1 MSRRRANI
9 RNYSDLSMEECIR
22 KIPTCPAE
30 VVNLAQAYSGEL
42 RRQEKRIGK
51 PVTKTGLPLKMF
63 GGGKSGAF
71 VFLLNRRRVL
81 KYYTDAYTQPPLV
94 QHLIPGSKTPNN
106 PMGTYETR
114 VSNDWEKNNQRPF
127 REFLTMCRMSGTP
140 GFPKV
145 FNVFCAESP
154 NEWIAGINARDGKHV
169 KIPKTRVGLA
179 VVSSI
184 APGTELL
191 RLSDGQLQK
200 ITPDVALMIGL
211 SMLMLVEQAQE
222 KMGPNFEHFDLHP
235 DNVFVDMNTIE
246 TYVWGEFMWDGPK
259 VSLIDFDLV
268 EGDFSG
274 TFDSIEPP
282 PEHAA
287 KRHGKVPIAERTIAL
302 LIRLLGPKDAVKLT
316 GITAGIK
323 NTDIRN
329 WYATISALFMHAS
342 KRYGQ
347 PEHALVICQ
356 DIRDCIR
363 QNMKFFARES
373 LSRGSKSLLKVPASY
388 LLQHTGKR
396 GRETASIE
404 KRLRIKS
411 KKLKQKG
418 RSKTLG
424 FLTELLKNRVVNE
437 SFKIYDRETRESIGG
452 HIHPGYDDTI
462 IRFGLPTVGPD
473 TAPMFQ
479 VRGFSKKTEWR
490 FETMFGGL
498 QLDVTAE
505 ALAPK
510 ILLAFIPQL
519 VADPALFTNVAN
531 FLLWFLQIFTLWRTG
546 FQSFSDFYTA
556 VFEEVKRNKIRV
568 ASGHTTLD
576 NIAGQKKDI
585 RVHNVKLIPQGGE
598 GTMVEI
604 VMGAPSY
611 AKQFGIFMGS
621 YAGVYE
627 YEYSKDKTKL
637 KIKFMIPPPPE
648 GDPTI
653 WDQIKQAWDQA
664 KKDNGQ
670 AIKDSVL
677 FLSTLFL
684 IPELQEAVATLFCS
698 LGPGHLQ
705 FVHTVDGNEGVTSRP
720 LSTMDIFPPV
730 GAPPSFADV
739 FRSYKQD
746 DMMEF
751 LHVAVNYGR
760 HICDLSPDQRAIYF
774 RKLNTAVS
782 KGGADVA
789 PGVVKKAA
797 KKAKAAMR
805 DPGKHFREHEEEY
818 KELGVRGVEMGSGV
832 AKDFGRE
839 LGKEDPFEFV
849 AGAYNERLSSAVG
862 SRTRSAAKKA
872 SERATR
878 RAKRSARRKAERR
891 YMQ

>member
-1 MSRRRANI
+1 MSRQRANI

-22 KIPTCPAE
+22 NIPTCPAE
-30 VVNLAQAYSGEL
+30 VVNLAQSYSEEL
-42 RRQEKRIGK
+42 RKQEKSIGK

-71 VFLLNRRRVL
+71 VFLLNSRRVL

-94 QHLIPGSKTPNN
+94 QKLIPGSKTLSN

-114 VSNDWEKNNQRPF
+114 VSNDWKKNNQRPF

-154 NEWIAGINARDGKHV
+154 NEWIAGINARDGKNV
-169 KIPKTRVGLA
+169 KIPKTKVGLA

-211 SMLMLVEQAQE
+211 SMLMLVEQSQK

-246 TYVWGEFMWDGPK
+246 TYVWGDFMWDGPK

-274 TFDSIEPP
+274 TFDNIEPP

-302 LIRLLGPKDAVKLT
+302 LIRLLGPADAIKLAE
-316 GITAGIK
+316 ITAGIK

-363 QNMKFFARES
+363 QNIKFFARES
-373 LSRGSKSLLKVPASY
+373 LSRGSKLVHKVPASY
-388 LLQHTGKR
+388 LLKNIGKR
-396 GRETASIE
+396 GREVALIE
-404 KRLRIKS
+404 ERLRNKS
-411 KKLKQKG
+411 KKLKVKG
-418 RSKTLG
+418 GTKTLG
-424 FLTELLKNRVVNE
+424 FLTELLKNPRVNE
-437 SFKIYDRETRESIGG
+437 SFKSYNREARESVGG
-452 HIHPGYDDTI
+452 YIHPGYDDTI

-473 TAPMFQ
+473 KAPMFQ
-479 VRGFSKKTEWR
+479 VRGFSRQTEWL
-490 FETMFGGL
+490 FQTMFGGL

-519 VADPALFTNVAN
+519 IADPGLFTNGAN
-531 FLLWFLQIFTLWRTG
+531 FLLWFLQIFTSWSTG
-546 FQSFSDFYTA
+546 FQNFSDFYTA
-556 VFEEVKRNKIRV
+556 IFEEVKRNKIRV
-568 ASGHTTLD
+568 TSGLTTLD

-585 RVHNVKLIPQGGE
+585 RVHNIKLVPQGGE
-598 GTMVEI
+598 GTIVEV

-611 AKQFGIFMGS
+611 AKQFGIFMAS
-621 YAGVYE
+621 YVGGFDH
-627 YEYSKDKTKL
+627 EYSKDKTKL
-637 KIKFMIPPPPE
+637 KIKFMIPPPPD

-670 AIKDSVL
+670 TIKDAVL
-677 FLSTLFL
+677 FMTTLFL
-684 IPELQEAVATLFCS
+684 IPELQEAVTTLFCS
-698 LGPGHLQ
+698 FGPGHLQ
-705 FVHTVDGNEGVTSRP
+705 FVHTVDGNEGVTSKT
-720 LSTMDIFPPV
+720 LSTMDIFPPVV

-739 FRSYKQD
+739 FRTYKQA

-751 LHVAVNYGR
+751 LYVAINYGR
-760 HICDLSPDQRAIYF
+760 SICELSPDQRTVYF
-774 RKLNTAVS
+774 RNLNKAIS
-782 KGGADVA
+782 KGGADAVVA
-789 PGVVKKAA
+789 SSVVKKSA

-805 DPGKHFREHEEEY
+805 DP
-818 KELGVRGVEMGSGV
+818 
-832 AKDFGRE
+832 
-839 LGKEDPFEFV
+839 
-849 AGAYNERLSSAVG
+849 
-862 SRTRSAAKKA
+862 
-872 SERATR
+872 
-878 RAKRSARRKAERR
+878 
-891 YMQ
+891 